1 MGADAVPGLAT
12 AVHVAGEE
20 RGGARDH
27 GQRLGLTGSGL
38 VEAVPVVGTCCRSL
52 PVKRQVPAGPGLLD
66 LCLDL
71 KRTRGFEYIFLPM
84 PKFLLCCGANKF
96 HIRFH
101 HFFRGF
107 KSY

>member
-71 KRTRGFEYIFLPM
+71 KRTRG
-84 PKFLLCCGANKF
+84 LCGSGYSIVWVVVLCG
-96 HIRFH
+96 
-101 HFFRGF
+101 
-107 KSY
+107 SWYVW